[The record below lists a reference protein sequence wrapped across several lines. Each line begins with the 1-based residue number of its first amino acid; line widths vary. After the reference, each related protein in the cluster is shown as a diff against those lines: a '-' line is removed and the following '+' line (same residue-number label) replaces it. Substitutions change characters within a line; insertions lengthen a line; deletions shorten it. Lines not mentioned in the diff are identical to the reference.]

1 MSTPPG
7 NKVSVVFLVEDGLY
21 LVEHFGW
28 GIKLCVN
35 GIEAPPGRL
44 VVSDPKVLGR
54 CVVHPAPLL
63 HYVNATDPS
72 VTMSPERYAAE
83 RAELVRDREDEEGDI
98 DFESLDHE
106 YAYKKFMA
114 TWRPVHG
121 ESKVEIAPVE
131 VDVVEIRRES
141 GDPHIRSL
149 WNAPDVV
156 ESKRGLYE
164 LNVLAAGLH
173 AFRERCQRHS
183 VTFEIPSHGGLEFA
197 KINGAYVFSG
207 RGYVQPK
214 VAFIGTLE
222 QCRER
227 KREEVAMVTKAV
239 DLARAKQSTNPI
251 TEVGALIEKLEDI
264 GRRLSLVSA
273 QSSSRAAFSVARGK
287 LSDLVESLVKEAA

>member
-7 NKVSVVFLVEDGLY
+7 SKVSVVFLVEDGLY
-21 LVEHFGW
+21 LVEDRGW
-28 GIKLCVN
+28 GNKLCVN
-35 GIEAPPGRL
+35 GVEAPPGRL

-54 CVVHPAPLL
+54 RVVHPAPLL

-114 TWRPVHG
+114 TWRPVRG
-121 ESKVEIAPVE
+121 ESKVETAPVE
-131 VDVVEIRRES
+131 VDVVEIRRDS
-141 GDPHIRSL
+141 GDPHIQSL

-164 LNVLAAGLH
+164 LNVAAAGLH
-173 AFRERCQRHS
+173 AFRERCQRHG
-183 VTFEIPSHGGLEFA
+183 VTFETPSHGGLEFA

-207 RGYVQPK
+207 KKSVNPHY
-214 VAFIGTLE
+214 IGTLE
-222 QCRER
+222 NCKER
-227 KREEVAMVTKAV
+227 KRKEVDEVSAAV
-239 DLARAKQSTNPI
+239 DLAVAKQSRIPATSL
-251 TEVGALIEKLEDI
+251 GALISELDAIARWLDNVAVYEKH
-264 GRRLSLVSA
+264 RPA
-273 QSSSRAAFSVARGK
+273 FARARANLAKVIAG
-287 LSDLVESLVKEAA
+287 LVEEAL